1 VKQAPRRTKSY
12 PNISTATAGFAL
24 ASKIRDLDQ
33 PGDARSDVSA
43 EPVGGYSQHRHGTP
57 ETADEDDGDEDEDED
72 EDEDVTEDD
81 EGKCLISPLMH
92 LLTPVCAP
100 HRSDAF
106 LH

>member
-1 VKQAPRRTKSY
+1 
-12 PNISTATAGFAL
+12 
-24 ASKIRDLDQ
+24 
-33 PGDARSDVSA
+33 VSE
-43 EPVGGYSQHRHGTP
+43 EPVLGHSQHRHGTP
-57 ETADEDDGDEDEDED
+57 ETPDEDDGDD
-72 EDEDVTEDD
+72 DEDVTEDD